1 MLLLVTAFWGSS
13 FPLMKS
19 NSQLIAVAVPEGG
32 TWFNT
37 TMMLMPRF
45 LIAATVLAIV
55 LGPGLFRMT
64 RLELQQGLKLGA
76 FAAGGMLLQG
86 DGLQFT
92 SASTSAFL
100 TQFYA
105 LLIPLWVAWRTRRN
119 PGRWVWASAAL
130 VLAGVAILGEFD
142 WRTFRM
148 GRGEAET
155 LLASVFFMGQILTLE
170 RPEYVHNRVVPIT
183 LIMFL
188 VQGLVF
194 LVLAAVSAPS
204 FGAMLVPLTVPAW
217 WGLSVALVLLCTL
230 GSFLLMNRWQ
240 REISSTEAG
249 MLYCIEPVFASALAL
264 VLPVWLS
271 RWAGIDYPNEVLGT
285 HLLLGG
291 GLILAANV
299 LLQLRPLAQPKV
311 SD

>member
-1 MLLLVTAFWGSS
+1 
-13 FPLMKS
+13 
-19 NSQLIAVAVPEGG
+19 
-32 TWFNT
+32 
-37 TMMLMPRF
+37 
-45 LIAATVLAIV
+45 
-55 LGPGLFRMT
+55 
-64 RLELQQGLKLGA
+64 
-76 FAAGGMLLQG
+76 MLLQG

-105 LLIPLWVAWRTRRN
+105 LLIPLWLAWRTRRN

-170 RPEYVHNRVVPIT
+170 RPEYANNRVVPIT
-183 LIMFL
+183 LLMFL

-194 LVLAAVSAPS
+194 LVLALGTAPS
-204 FGAMLVPLTVPAW
+204 LGAMLVPLGIPAW
-217 WGLSVALVLLCTL
+217 WALSVALVVLCTL

-299 LLQLRPLAQPKV
+299 LLQLRPPPPV
-311 SD
+311 ND